1 MFKPALLALCYW
13 PALLCAQV
21 GSLGLPPVVN
31 YPKSAYR
38 AGTQNWDI
46 AQDAQGRILV
56 ANNEGLLLHDGVFW
70 QKHPIANGTCVRSV
84 AQAPDGHIYV
94 GGQGEI
100 GQFSPDAQGRL
111 AYRSLTPLIPEGDR
125 QFADVWDVVV
135 GDDGAVYFRSD
146 ERLFQWKEG
155 RIRPLSTGGRTL
167 FFGKAGGQLLV
178 HDANN
183 GLLRFDGQHFTLLPG
198 HPKPPSPVTALI
210 ALGGDSLLV
219 ATLKHGLFCWA
230 GQRWAAWPTP
240 IDNFLR
246 EKRIYCATALPGG
259 QIALGSSMGGLVV
272 LGRDR
277 RPLQWL
283 QKTEGLQNANILSV
297 FTDRSHNL
305 WLGLDNGMALVETS
319 SPFYRLLPDGPLEGT
334 GYAARVW
341 GGQLWLGS
349 SNGLFVQ
356 PY

>member
-135 GDDGAVYFRSD
+135 GD
-146 ERLFQWKEG
+146 
-155 RIRPLSTGGRTL
+155 
-167 FFGKAGGQLLV
+167 
-178 HDANN
+178 
-183 GLLRFDGQHFTLLPG
+183 
-198 HPKPPSPVTALI
+198 
-210 ALGGDSLLV
+210 
-219 ATLKHGLFCWA
+219 
-230 GQRWAAWPTP
+230 
-240 IDNFLR
+240 
-246 EKRIYCATALPGG
+246 
-259 QIALGSSMGGLVV
+259 
-272 LGRDR
+272 
-277 RPLQWL
+277 
-283 QKTEGLQNANILSV
+283 
-297 FTDRSHNL
+297 
-305 WLGLDNGMALVETS
+305 
-319 SPFYRLLPDGPLEGT
+319 
-334 GYAARVW
+334 
-341 GGQLWLGS
+341 
-349 SNGLFVQ
+349 
-356 PY
+356 